1 MVFINSLVTDILQ
14 SIFHSQKKGT
24 KAVTGAVP
32 FQKVSGANM
41 YILSVN
47 MYILG
52 ANLHISGGNMYILSA
67 NMYIK
72 C

>member
-1 MVFINSLVTDILQ
+1 MYILD
-14 SIFHSQKKGT
+14 
-24 KAVTGAVP
+24 ANMY
-32 FQKVSGANM
+32 VSSANMYILGANM

-52 ANLHISGGNMYILSA
+52 EICPFHELISPIYVLICTF
-67 NMYIK
+67 K